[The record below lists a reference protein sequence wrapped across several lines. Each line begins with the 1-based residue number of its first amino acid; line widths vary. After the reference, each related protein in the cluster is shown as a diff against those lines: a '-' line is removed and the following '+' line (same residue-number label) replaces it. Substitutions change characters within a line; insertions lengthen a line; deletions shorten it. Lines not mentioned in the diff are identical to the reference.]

1 MQNRKFKRN
10 FTTKIDYSHAKS
22 LSTHKITVIY
32 THGLFSDC
40 WGRKPESVKEWC
52 EAHDIGFFRYE
63 LAGHGSDSARYEGT
77 DMQIWKAQLLEIID
91 EAVDGKVILIGSSIG
106 GWLSLL
112 AAIER
117 PERVQGIVGLAAA
130 PDFTRDL
137 EEYVFTPQQRQDME
151 RNGRL
156 EFSTKDFTYLFTKQ
170 MFDSARPMCL
180 LGKEIPIDCPVHLL
194 QGMKDDCIEPNKAQN
209 IAKCLRSPQVIVK
222 LLKNSNHRLCNPE
235 DITEMFNSLE
245 SMI

>member
-1 MQNRKFKRN
+1 MQNHKFKTD
-10 FTTKIDYSHAKS
+10 FTTKIDYSQAKS
-22 LSTHKITVIY
+22 LSTHKISVIY

-52 EAHDIGFFRYE
+52 EKHNIGFFRYE
-63 LAGHGSDSARYEGT
+63 LAGHGSDSARYEEA
-77 DMQIWKAQLLEIID
+77 DMLIWKAQLLEIID
-91 EAVDGKVILIGSSIG
+91 DIVDGKVILIGSSIG

-156 EFSTKDFTYLFTKQ
+156 EFYL
-170 MFDSARPMCL
+170 P
-180 LGKEIPIDCPVHLL
+180 
-194 QGMKDDCIEPNKAQN
+194 KAAHSLHDQN
-209 IAKCLRSPQVIVK
+209 MDE
-222 LLKNSNHRLCNPE
+222 SNP
-235 DITEMFNSLE
+235 S
-245 SMI
+245 

>member
-1 MQNRKFKRN
+1 MQNHKFKTD
-10 FTTKIDYSHAKS
+10 FTTKIDYSQAKS
-22 LSTHKITVIY
+22 LSTHKISVIY

-52 EAHDIGFFRYE
+52 EKHNIGFFRYE
-63 LAGHGSDSARYEGT
+63 LAGHGSDSARYEEA
-77 DMQIWKAQLLEIID
+77 DMLIWKAQLLEIID
-91 EAVDGKVILIGSSIG
+91 DIVDGKVILIGSSIG

-170 MFDSARPMCL
+170 MFDTARPMCL

-194 QGMKDDCIEPNKAQN
+194 QGMKDDCI
-209 IAKCLRSPQVIVK
+209 
-222 LLKNSNHRLCNPE
+222 
-235 DITEMFNSLE
+235 
-245 SMI
+245 